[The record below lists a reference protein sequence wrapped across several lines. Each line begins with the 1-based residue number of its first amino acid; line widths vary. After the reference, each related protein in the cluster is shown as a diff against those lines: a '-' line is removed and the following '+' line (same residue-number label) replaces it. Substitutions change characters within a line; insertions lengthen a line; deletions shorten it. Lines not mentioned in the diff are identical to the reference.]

1 MKNFFTPSKI
11 ELIFLQ
17 REDIISTSL
26 IPEFPEDEE
35 DIPKDTTGSGGGIEL
50 PFDPFSLD

>member
-1 MKNFFTPSKI
+1 MKIFFTPSKI
-11 ELIFLQ
+11 EIIFLQ

-35 DIPKDTTGSGGGIEL
+35 NIPKDTIGSGGDIGL